1 MGMRGVA
8 SMNALAIGFQTLLR
22 VQGEP
27 VTFRGK
33 SVRALVNRTPASARP
48 QSAVNIGTDVG
59 AVVQFPTT
67 VAQPKQGESVEDQFG
82 ITHSFSKVAHYGHC
96 WNCECTTIV

>member
-1 MGMRGVA
+1 
-8 SMNALAIGFQTLLR
+8 MNALEIGFRALLKL
-22 VQGEP
+22 QGEP

-33 SVRALVNRTPASARP
+33 SVRALVNRTPGSARP

-59 AVVQFPTT
+59 AIIQFLPEVST
-67 VAQPKQGESVEDQFG
+67 PKQGESVTDKFG
-82 ITHSFSKVAHYGHC
+82 ITHSFSKVAHFGHC